1 MKAVKNVMVL
11 GAGTMGHGVAHAAAA
26 AGFETRLYDVSDAA
40 LAKARGQIDGI
51 LRKAVELG
59 KLQTPDADAAM
70 ARLQTSSQV
79 ADVLGE
85 AVGEVSGNALHW
97 RYQLLLKVD
106 GSTYVVDFD
115 DWMFLLDQ
123 RVMLNRAR
131 MSKWGVDL
139 GEVTLSFYK
148 PAD

>member
-1 MKAVKNVMVL
+1 M
-11 GAGTMGHGVAHAAAA
+11 
-26 AGFETRLYDVSDAA
+26 
-40 LAKARGQIDGI
+40 
-51 LRKAVELG
+51 
-59 KLQTPDADAAM
+59 
-70 ARLQTSSQV
+70 
-79 ADVLGE
+79 LGE